1 MPVKSALTREPKL
14 HTYEEMN
21 ALLAKR
27 TAQMQEKVHVQPQ
40 PVEQPDGRD
49 QPRTDELA
57 WLEQAIDLKTGR
69 KLPYVITTCGRYTV
83 DAARMPGS
91 QFRFSAWRRSE
102 TPGIPAEALGCCD
115 TGADAKALCAAHA
128 LNVERAKEVNS

>member
-83 DAARMPGS
+83 DAARMPGPEY
-91 QFRFSAWRRSE
+91 RYSAWARATTSGALP
-102 TPGIPAEALGCCD
+102 TPLGCCD
-115 TGADAKALCAAHA
+115 TGAEAKALCEEH
-128 LNVERAKEVNS
+128 LRAPKVNP